1 MKVSPLETRNKYN
14 VLVPEETKDNGSHP
28 TDSLVVTYYTLKFL
42 TKLRRR
48 CLPKFARVR
57 GRPDEGSQ
65 NSISRKTPKSFIRSA
80 QIEKEVTV
88 KVAVQTVDTH
98 AKVEVDALLDSGAT
112 GLFINRALVRNN
124 AIPMR
129 KLEHP
134 ITVYNIDGTEN

>member
-1 MKVSPLETRNKYN
+1 METRNKYN
-14 VLVPEETKDNGSHP
+14 VLVLEETKDNGSHP
-28 TDSLVVTYYTLKFL
+28 TDSLVVTYYALKFL
-42 TKLRRR
+42 TKLRHR
-48 CLPKFARVR
+48 CLLKLTEVRVNR
-57 GRPDEGSQ
+57 AQMLHSHP
-65 NSISRKTPKSFIRSA
+65 RKTPKSFIRSA
-80 QIEKEVTV
+80 QIEKEVPV

>member
-1 MKVSPLETRNKYN
+1 METCNKYN
-14 VLVPEETKDNGSHP
+14 VLVPEETKDNGSCP

-42 TKLRRR
+42 TKLRHR
-48 CLPKFARVR
+48 CFLKFARVR
-57 GRPDEGSQ
+57 VELDQGSKK
-65 NSISRKTPKSFIRSA
+65 SISRKVLKSFIRSA

-112 GLFINRALVRNN
+112 GLFINHALVRNN
-124 AIPMR
+124 AIPTR